1 MTNIFMNIIYSKK
14 RFSIASY
21 FKYLN
26 FVRKLHKTTPNL
38 SILWDIANFI
48 KTLELVSFY
57 DNSKNS
63 LISSPRSYPK
73 MTENGFVVHDPNV
86 ELKYK
91 LDLDENL
98 ITIEINRIKGTNYK
112 STLRFHDGNND
123 IEMTR
128 DEQELLLNIV
138 NITMLSVE
146 KIFKEA
152 WKAKKVY

>member
-1 MTNIFMNIIYSKK
+1 MRNIFMNVIYSKR
-14 RFSIASY
+14 RFSIVSY
-21 FKYLN
+21 IKYLN
-26 FVRKLHKTTPNL
+26 FIRKLHKTTPDL

-63 LISSPRSYPK
+63 LISSARSYPK
-73 MTENGFVVHDPNV
+73 LTENGFVVHDPRV

-91 LDLDENL
+91 LDLDDNL
-98 ITIEINRIKGTNYK
+98 ITIEINRLKGTNYK
-112 STLRFHDGNND
+112 STLRFHDGNKE
-123 IEMTR
+123 IEMNR

-146 KIFKEA
+146 KIFKDA
-152 WKAKKVY
+152 WKSKKVY